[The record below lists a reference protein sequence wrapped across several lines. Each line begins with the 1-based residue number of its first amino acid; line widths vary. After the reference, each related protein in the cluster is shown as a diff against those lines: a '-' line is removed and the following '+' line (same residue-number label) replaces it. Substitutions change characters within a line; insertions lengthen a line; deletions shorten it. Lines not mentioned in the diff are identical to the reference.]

1 MKSFFVCTLFLCSFA
16 ASAQQPCATDILFWQ
31 KVAQNS
37 MIMESNNKLE
47 AEIAEQLKSINL
59 SLYGNKTTEDTTTYD
74 VPVVVHVVHDYGAD
88 FLSDDAIYEA
98 FSHWQDVYLCRNADT
113 SAVIAP
119 FKPYIGNARIKL
131 HLATKDPN
139 GLPTKGVTRHHSYLN
154 NNADDQS
161 KLDWWPNTQY
171 VNIWFIN
178 TFSASQTGTA
188 AYSYYPSM
196 GSWMP
201 YYDGVISLAS
211 YLDVEKT
218 IPHEIGHS
226 MNLQHVWGNNN
237 NAGVACGDDQV
248 PDTPPTKGHLGG
260 GCTAANLYDVT
271 CSVGYQANGINYPDT
286 NNSQNIMDYAYCE
299 KMFTKGQVARMRAAL
314 TSSTAS
320 RNNLYS
326 STNLALTGA
335 LASMPDLSPTPE
347 FSVEKAMLASDRS
360 YFLCANSATK
370 FTFTNRSWNDTITD
384 VHWTF
389 SNNADSA
396 TSNSTSFINNQF
408 AQPGWVTVSI
418 TAKGNNTTAQTLT
431 NTHAVYVAD
440 TNMLQ
445 PGGYT
450 QNFSNA
456 NDHDNWPSFNYFDNT
471 FLWEWYQG
479 KGVGDNAC
487 MRYRSFDDR
496 TSPLNQSGK
505 PNGDWDDL
513 FTPGFDLSGYK
524 NGKLNLN
531 FYTTG
536 AYTQGATDSLQVL
549 VSIDCGRIWK
559 RIASITGTNLS
570 DHVSSSGEYFPSTTT
585 VWKPQTIAI
594 PTNYLSYTKAFFK
607 FRYFPTDNGNNL
619 YLDKFSLTPF
629 TTEVNDV
636 AEDRCTIRVFPNPSS
651 GKTQLVYKT
660 GKDGMVRIHI
670 TDLTGNIIYN
680 MLETQAPNTVFTQEL
695 DNIFPANGI
704 YFISVSNDNQ
714 TATEKL
720 LIMK

>member
-1 MKSFFVCTLFLCSFA
+1 MKLFISVFLLFFSFQLI
-16 ASAQQPCATDILFWQ
+16 AQQPCATDQLYWQ
-31 KVAQNS
+31 QVAQNPL
-37 MIMESNNKLE
+37 ILESNNKLE
-47 AEIAEQLKSINL
+47 AQIREQLQFINL
-59 SLYGNKTTEDTTTYD
+59 GQYAKKTTEDTTIYD
-74 VPVVVHVVHDYGAD
+74 VPVVVHIVHDYGAD
-88 FLSDDAIYEA
+88 YLSDNAIYEA
-98 FSHWQDVYLCRNADT
+98 FKNWVDVYLGRNTDT

-119 FKPYIGNARIKL
+119 FKPYIGNARIRL

-139 GLPTKGVTRHHSYLN
+139 GNPTKGVTRHQSYLA

-171 VNIWFIN
+171 VNVWFVN
-178 TFSASQTGTA
+178 TFSASNNGTA

-196 GSWMP
+196 GAWMP

-237 NAGVACGDDQV
+237 NAGVSCGDDQV
-248 PDTPPTKGHLGG
+248 QDTPPTKGHIGG

-314 TSSTAS
+314 TANTAS
-320 RNNLYS
+320 RNNLY
-326 STNLALTGA
+326 TPNNLSLTGA
-335 LASMPDLSPTPE
+335 LTPMPDLYPIPD
-347 FSVEKAMLASDRS
+347 FSVEKAMFASDRS

-370 FTFTNRSWNDTITD
+370 FIFTNRSWNDTITN

-396 TSNSTSFINNQF
+396 TALSMDFVNNSF
-408 AQPGWVTVSI
+408 AQPGWVTISLSA
-418 TAKGNNTTAQTLT
+418 TGNNTGTISLT

-445 PGGYT
+445 PAGYA
-450 QNFSNA
+450 QNFATA
-456 NDHDNWPSFNYFDNT
+456 NDHNNWPYFNYFNNS
-471 FLWEWYQG
+471 FKWEWYQG
-479 KGVGDNAC
+479 KGVDDNAC

-496 TSPLNQSGK
+496 VAPLNQSGT

-513 FTPGFDLSGYK
+513 FTPGFDLTNY
-524 NGKLNLN
+524 NNAKLNLN

-536 AYTQGATDSLQVL
+536 AFTQGATDSMQILISV
-549 VSIDCGRIWK
+549 DCGRIWK
-559 RIASITGTNLS
+559 RIASINGTGFGGTS
-570 DHVSSSGEYFPSTTT
+570 STTEFFPT
-585 VWKPQTIAI
+585 STTNWKPQTIAI
-594 PTNYLSYTKAFFK
+594 PPNYLSYAKAFFK

-619 YLDKFSLTPF
+619 YLDKFSLSPF
-629 TTEVNDV
+629 PTEVNEV
-636 AEDRCTIRVFPNPSS
+636 AENRSTIKIYPNPSS
-651 GKTQLVYKT
+651 GSMQLVFKT
-660 GKDGMVRIHI
+660 GNDGNVNIQIHDI
-670 TDLTGNIIYN
+670 TGKTIFNTS
-680 MLETQAPNTVFTQEL
+680 ETLSPNTVFTKEFS
-695 DNIFPANGI
+695 NIFSTNGI
-704 YFISVSNDNQ
+704 YFISVSNENN
-714 TATEKL
+714 TVTEKMM
-720 LIMK
+720 IMK